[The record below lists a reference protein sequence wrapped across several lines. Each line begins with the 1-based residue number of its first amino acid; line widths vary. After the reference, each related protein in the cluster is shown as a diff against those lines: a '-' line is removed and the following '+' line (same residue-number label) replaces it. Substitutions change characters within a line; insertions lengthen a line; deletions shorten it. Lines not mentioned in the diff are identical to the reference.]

1 MEVEHVASS
10 VEASSL
16 ERMESAVNEPSTAWS
31 PALSLSVLVCVVGSL
46 LGMAI
51 VHGIEPLFA
60 YADLPELGIAPKPEL
75 VQQHLAATYAFWS
88 KNFAVD
94 FAIIGLCL
102 GAALGC
108 VADRPRR
115 ATSIVWGAISGAIGG
130 AVASY
135 IVGRFIA
142 EAIIQSADQSLVQS
156 AIFHFAVWSAM
167 LAPALG
173 VIGYLHRGIAASPSF
188 ALGGVGLCVL
198 VAVVHNLVFSV
209 VFSQANLLMILPASL
224 TERIDWAVVCASVV
238 GLGLSLASRPTSA
251 VGA

>member
-1 MEVEHVASS
+1 MEVEHVANS
-10 VEASSL
+10 VESSGL
-16 ERMESAVNEPSTAWS
+16 ERTETAVNEPSKAWS
-31 PALSLSVLVCVVGSL
+31 PALPLSVLACVVGSL
-46 LGMAI
+46 IGMVI

-75 VQQHLAATYAFWS
+75 VQQHLAATYDFWS

-108 VADRPRR
+108 VADRARR
-115 ATSIVWGAISGAIGG
+115 ANSMVLGAILGAIGG

-156 AIFHFAVWSAM
+156 TIFHFAVWSAM

-173 VIGYLHRGIAASPSF
+173 VIGYLHRGIAAAPSF
-188 ALGGVGLCVL
+188 ALGGVGLGVL

-209 VFSQANLLMILPASL
+209 AFSKANLLMIMPASL
-224 TERIDWAVVCASVV
+224 TERIVWAVVCGSVV
-238 GLGLSLASRPTSA
+238 GLGLSLGSRPRNA
-251 VGA
+251 VRA